1 MNSTY
6 KNYELI
12 DIGSNKEPGVYKDN
26 KILIKGV
33 HFDIESC
40 YQSEGVILLN
50 KKGDEFPFN
59 IKLPPLSAAQKTEY
73 AQKLEQQKAIE
84 ASFASEWK
92 QVFQEVFVAQTG
104 TATKIISFWRHPIYG
119 ERQELKLQSVEIAD
133 SWKKTWQLVNRDQKV
148 FENWVKHWE
157 ETATKVVPRHPLASK
172 RAGYPELKKYFFELY
187 PELEQFGD
195 YINICMWPV
204 ANAVFEYRKGTVS
217 REQLPTEADYSAK
230 YIYKYDEDKKVDE
243 IAIPPAEALERA
255 IAFKNYADAKTAEA
269 IAEEQAKK
277 LRKQREK
284 DYAAYKAAQGKKPCK
299 PFEKWVLTYQ

>member
-92 QVFQEVFVAQTG
+92 QV
-104 TATKIISFWRHPIYG
+104 
-119 ERQELKLQSVEIAD
+119 
-133 SWKKTWQLVNRDQKV
+133 
-148 FENWVKHWE
+148 
-157 ETATKVVPRHPLASK
+157 
-172 RAGYPELKKYFFELY
+172 
-187 PELEQFGD
+187 
-195 YINICMWPV
+195 
-204 ANAVFEYRKGTVS
+204 
-217 REQLPTEADYSAK
+217 
-230 YIYKYDEDKKVDE
+230 
-243 IAIPPAEALERA
+243 
-255 IAFKNYADAKTAEA
+255 
-269 IAEEQAKK
+269 
-277 LRKQREK
+277 
-284 DYAAYKAAQGKKPCK
+284 
-299 PFEKWVLTYQ
+299 